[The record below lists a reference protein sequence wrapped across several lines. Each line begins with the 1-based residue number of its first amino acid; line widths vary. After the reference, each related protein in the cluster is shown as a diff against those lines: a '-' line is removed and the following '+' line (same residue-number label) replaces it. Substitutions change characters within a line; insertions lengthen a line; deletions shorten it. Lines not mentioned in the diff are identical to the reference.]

1 MLGINDGLK
10 IAKLMTNSKNSEK
23 FQINLGSIFLWL
35 SHLALG
41 TDGILKIV
49 QLG

>member
-10 IAKLMTNSKNSEK
+10 IAKLTKNSEK
-23 FQINLGSIFLWL
+23 FQINLGSIFSWL

-41 TDGILKIV
+41 TDGVLKIV